1 VLSPIE
7 ADAAAATLLAAA
19 AADRRTAEA
28 APSHVGPAAETAPSE
43 AGIDADTGEG
53 SSPTVAEAVAARPM
67 IPADIAAD
75 VLLRAAAAD
84 ARRASEPAADGAA
97 SGEQTS
103 LLRHEPVQ
111 DELVATGDLKRNLE
125 ALLFVASESLSIKKL
140 AKLTSADE
148 ALVSQTIAE
157 LEAEYADRG
166 IGIRLVAEGYRFAT
180 SPAAREAVEAYLMP
194 PKTNLSPAAMETLA
208 IVAYLQP
215 ATKGDVEAVRGV
227 NVDGVVQTL
236 VDRRFIAEAGRKEV
250 AGRPIL
256 YKTTPEFLEAFG
268 LASLE
273 ELPPVDLDA
282 LEQPQQL
289 MIGTMTN
296 PAENLGAPDGV
307 DITTATVPVPDM
319 PPDDP
324 GPEPYPDQPAD
335 PQPMQDPP
343 LPDAQPM
350 IEPTYDPGQ
359 PQASVEAE

>member
-1 VLSPIE
+1 LQAE
-7 ADAAAATLLAAA
+7 APATVAADGIASRLLEAA
-19 AADRRTAEA
+19 AADHRLGDAHAEKIA
-28 APSHVGPAAETAPSE
+28 HADDGAPSPA
-43 AGIDADTGEG
+43 
-53 SSPTVAEAVAARPM
+53 VAAAIAARPM
-67 IPADIAAD
+67 IPADIAAEG
-75 VLLRAAAAD
+75 VLRAAAAD
-84 ARRASEPAADGAA
+84 GRITSEPASVDDGA

-103 LLRHEPVQ
+103 LLPHEPVQ

-140 AKLTSADE
+140 AKLTGADE

-180 SPAAREAVEAYLMP
+180 SPAAREAVEAYLLP

-208 IVAYLQP
+208 IIAYLQP

-289 MIGTMTN
+289 MIATMTS
-296 PAENLGAPDGV
+296 PAENVGAPDGV
-307 DITTATVPVPDM
+307 DVTTATVPVPDM

-343 LPDAQPM
+343 LPDDQPM

-359 PQASVEAE
+359 PQASVETD